1 MKRFYSVLS
10 AIDGKLDEFDLWMH
24 QHVID
29 RCPWVV
35 IYALLLIVLVGCAVI
50 YVDHVNENNAD
61 YDIAYYLNQSGWEL
75 YTASRCSYCDTQK
88 DIIGSLEGLVVYEC
102 DSKTDNSAC
111 LSAGIDVVPMW
122 INVNTGE
129 RIEGM
134 QNMAQLEGMIV

>member
-1 MKRFYSVLS
+1 MKRFYSALS
-10 AIDGKLDEFDLWMH
+10 AIDDKLNRIDVWLHKHIM
-24 QHVID
+24 D
-29 RCPWVV
+29 RCPWVL
-35 IYALLLIVLVGCAVI
+35 IYALLLIMLVGCVVV
-50 YVDHVNENNAD
+50 YFDHVDENNAD
-61 YDIAYYLNQSGWEL
+61 YDIAYHLNQSGWEL